1 MMASENVK
9 RQSKLLVR
17 LIDALYNNDQK
28 KSYSTL
34 ISVLLLKQAQRL
46 FSKVSRILHANT
58 EVGYSQL
65 RES

>member
-1 MMASENVK
+1 MMASEHVK

-34 ISVLLLKQAQRL
+34 ISILLLKQAQRL
-46 FSKVSRILHANT
+46 FSQISRILHANI
-58 EVGYSQL
+58 
-65 RES
+65 